1 MPPYLVFPASVGNGL
16 VGAWAIGLADPTE
29 GPLWVDEGHLA
40 VPPLHTTGHTG
51 HVPGGSTG
59 LSWDTDM
66 ESGQSRA
73 LGCWLRHDW
82 FGPLAAADRSFTL
95 VRRFQGQ

>member
-51 HVPGGSTG
+51 HVPGGSSR
-59 LSWDTDM
+59 LSWVRNKK
-66 ESGQSRA
+66 SRE
-73 LGCWLRHDW
+73 
-82 FGPLAAADRSFTL
+82 TE
-95 VRRFQGQ
+95 